1 MDNEHPNVGGRTF
14 PFATILKSHGLAG
27 ELKVALELHDPAV
40 LKPPFPATLVTSDGQ
55 QGVCEVLGMRGAG
68 KHLLIK
74 LDGIDDRDSADALQ
88 GARLLVAREAF
99 PQPDEGEYY
108 LGDLVGYEILLQ
120 TGDPVGLILEVWALP
135 ANDVL
140 KVDHNG
146 KEALIPLIDQ
156 VVKSIDHH
164 SRTVVIVPME
174 GLLE

>member
-1 MDNEHPNVGGRTF
+1 MDSAHPNGGGRTF
-14 PFATILKSHGLAG
+14 PFATVLKSHGLAG
-27 ELKVALELHDPAV
+27 ELKVALQLHDPAA

-55 QGVCEVLGMRGAG
+55 QRDCQVLAIRGAG

-74 LDGIDDRDSADALQ
+74 LGGIDDRDSADALR
-88 GARLLVAREAF
+88 GARLLVDRVAF

-108 LGDLVGYEILLQ
+108 LGDLVGYETVLE

-146 KEALIPLIDQ
+146 KEVLIPLIDQ
-156 VVKSIDHH
+156 VVKSIDHQ

>member
-1 MDNEHPNVGGRTF
+1 MDSAHPNGGNRTF

-27 ELKVALELHDPAV
+27 ELKVTLDLYDPAA
-40 LKPPFPATLVTSDGQ
+40 LTPPFPATLVTSDDRQ
-55 QGVCEVLGMRGAG
+55 SACKVLSLRGAG
-68 KHLLIK
+68 RHRLIR
-74 LDGIDDRDSADALQ
+74 LEGIDGRDSADALR
-88 GARLLVAREAF
+88 GARLLVDRETF
-99 PQPDEGEYY
+99 PQPEEGEYF
-108 LGDLVGYEILLQ
+108 LGDLVGYETVLE
-120 TGDPVGLILEVWALP
+120 TGESVGPIVEVWSLP

-156 VVKSIDHH
+156 VIKSIDHP